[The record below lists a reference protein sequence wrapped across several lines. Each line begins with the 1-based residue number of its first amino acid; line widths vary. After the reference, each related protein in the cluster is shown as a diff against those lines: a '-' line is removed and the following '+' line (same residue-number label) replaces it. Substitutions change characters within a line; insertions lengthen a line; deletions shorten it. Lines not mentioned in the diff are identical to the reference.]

1 MNEINQKENKK
12 KVFDDYDALCDDC
25 QHYWNSVCDGV
36 KVGSNKMCSSFK
48 VIKKLDYG
56 KRIEEIERKYDRI
69 EVICFW
75 TVIIGGLFLLA
86 WCS

>member
-1 MNEINQKENKK
+1 MSEKEK

-36 KVGSNKMCSSFK
+36 KTGSNKMCSSFK

-56 KRIEEIERKYDRI
+56 KRIVEVEHKVERM
-69 EVICFW
+69 ELLCFW
-75 TVIIGGLFLLA
+75 GTVALGILLCVVLA
-86 WCS
+86 